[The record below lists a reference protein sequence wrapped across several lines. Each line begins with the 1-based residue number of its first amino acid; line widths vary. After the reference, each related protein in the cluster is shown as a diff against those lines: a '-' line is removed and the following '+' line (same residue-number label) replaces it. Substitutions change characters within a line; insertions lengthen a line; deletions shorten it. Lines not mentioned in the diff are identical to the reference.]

1 MAEFLQAGTIK
12 IMTSQLPNLPNTPPS
27 SFMAS
32 RLAQANGHPMPSGE
46 PVASFV
52 RHDDALSAFDVL
64 SEQQFPVTA
73 LYLVNDGIR
82 QVEYPVQTGYGRAL
96 LVSAIQ
102 GVMIGLLYSLFVAA
116 GGTNFMSAL
125 LSTVPISVAIFVLWR
140 VFDLRR
146 GRGVRYPMR
155 TEAIPSRTVLYALP
169 EYAQEARRVLGG
181 HSRFSAA
188 VAAARA
194 ATAPEASQ
202 ARAAQSTVSM
212 NGAPVPTGAPKAPSY
227 RSQAGSQPAP
237 NQNLP
242 ERDTTAQDAVAQ
254 SAAQN
259 MPAPTQPTQTVPT
272 AQVQSAQSAQT
283 QPAAQELAS
292 TAQANAQ
299 TDAQK
304 RPAQRFGLRVDDP
317 EEYAKLIQPKPQR
330 PTPRPQ
336 GLHDKNQPTQ
346 DSE

>member
-1 MAEFLQAGTIK
+1 
-12 IMTSQLPNLPNTPPS
+12 MTSNLPNIPSTPPS
-27 SFMAS
+27 SYLAS
-32 RLAQANGHPMPSGE
+32 RLAQAQGKPLPAGE
-46 PVASFV
+46 AIASFV
-52 RHDDALSAFDVL
+52 RHDDALAAFDVL
-64 SEQQFPVTA
+64 SEQDYPVTA

-82 QVEYPVQTGYGRAL
+82 QVEYPVQPGYGRAL
-96 LVSAIQ
+96 IFSAIQ
-102 GVMIGLLYSLFVAA
+102 GASMGLVFSVLLTLTGDS
-116 GGTNFMSAL
+116 FMSVAL
-125 LSTVPISVAIFVLWR
+125 RYVPLSIAVFVLWQMYI
-140 VFDLRR
+140 LRR

-155 TEAIPSRTVLYALP
+155 TEAIPSRTVMYALP
-169 EYAQEARRVLGG
+169 EYAQDARRVLGA
-181 HSRFSAA
+181 HPRFSAA

-194 ATAPEASQ
+194 AAAPEASQ

-227 RSQAGSQPAP
+227 RAQAGSQPAP

-242 ERDTTAQDAVAQ
+242 ERDTSAQNAVAQ

-259 MPAPTQPTQTVPT
+259 MPAPTQPTQTVQP
-272 AQVQSAQSAQT
+272 AQT
-283 QPAAQELAS
+283 SQTSQTASQEPSTTEPA
-292 TAQANAQ
+292 
-299 TDAQK
+299 TDQKSEPQK

-336 GLHDKNQPTQ
+336 GLHDKNQPAK

>member
-1 MAEFLQAGTIK
+1 
-12 IMTSQLPNLPNTPPS
+12 MTSNLPNIPSTPPS
-27 SFMAS
+27 SYLAS
-32 RLAQANGHPMPSGE
+32 RLAQAQGKPLPAGE
-46 PVASFV
+46 AIASFV

-64 SEQQFPVTA
+64 NEQQFPVTA

-102 GVMIGLLYSLFVAA
+102 GVMIGLLYSMFVAA

-155 TEAIPSRTVLYALP
+155 TEAIPSRTVMYALP
-169 EYAQEARRVLGG
+169 EYAQDARRVLGA
-181 HSRFSAA
+181 HPRFSAA

-194 ATAPEASQ
+194 AAAPEASQ

-227 RSQAGSQPAP
+227 RAQAGSQPAP

-242 ERDTTAQDAVAQ
+242 ERDTTAQNAMAQ

-259 MPAPTQPTQTVPT
+259 MPAPVAPAQP
-272 AQVQSAQSAQT
+272 AQLTQSAQSAQPSK
-283 QPAAQELAS
+283 QDQAS
-292 TAQANAQ
+292 TDQATAQKSD
-299 TDAQK
+299 TQK
-304 RPAQRFGLRVDDP
+304 RPAQRYGLRVDDP

-336 GLHDKNQPTQ
+336 GLHDKPSHDKSSQ

>member
-1 MAEFLQAGTIK
+1 
-12 IMTSQLPNLPNTPPS
+12 
-27 SFMAS
+27 MAS
-32 RLAQANGHPMPSGE
+32 RLAQAQGKPLPAGE
-46 PVASFV
+46 AIASFV
-52 RHDDALSAFDVL
+52 RHDDALAAFDVL
-64 SEQQFPVTA
+64 SEQDYPVTA

-82 QVEYPVQTGYGRAL
+82 QVEYPIQPGYGRAL
-96 LVSAIQ
+96 IFSAIQ
-102 GVMIGLLYSLFVAA
+102 GASMGLVFSVLLTLTGDS
-116 GGTNFMSAL
+116 FMSVAL
-125 LSTVPISVAIFVLWR
+125 RYVPLSIAVFVLWQMYI
-140 VFDLRR
+140 LRR

-155 TEAIPSRTVLYALP
+155 TEAIPSRTVMYALP
-169 EYAQEARRVLGG
+169 EYAQDARRVLGA
-181 HSRFSAA
+181 HPRFSAA

-194 ATAPEASQ
+194 AAAPEASQ

-227 RSQAGSQPAP
+227 RAQAGSQPAP

-242 ERDTTAQDAVAQ
+242 ERDTSAQNAVAQ

-259 MPAPTQPTQTVPT
+259 MPAPTQPTQTVQP
-272 AQVQSAQSAQT
+272 AQT
-283 QPAAQELAS
+283 SQTSQTASQEPATTEPA
-292 TAQANAQ
+292 
-299 TDAQK
+299 TDQKSEPQK

-336 GLHDKNQPTQ
+336 GLHDKSSQ

>member
-1 MAEFLQAGTIK
+1 
-12 IMTSQLPNLPNTPPS
+12 MTSNLPNIPSTPPS

-32 RLAQANGHPMPSGE
+32 RLAQAQGKPLPAGE
-46 PVASFV
+46 AIASFV
-52 RHDDALSAFDVL
+52 RHDDALAAFDVL
-64 SEQQFPVTA
+64 SEQDYPVTA

-82 QVEYPVQTGYGRAL
+82 QVEYPVPLPYGRILAFAALRGAGFGAFFSL
-96 LVSAIQ
+96 LVIASTNDSSVIEAIKY
-102 GVMIGLLYSLFVAA
+102 V
-116 GGTNFMSAL
+116 L
-125 LSTVPISVAIFVLWR
+125 LSAAAFVLWQMY
-140 VFDLRR
+140 VLRR
-146 GRGVRYPMR
+146 SHGSRHPMR
-155 TEAIPSRTVLYALP
+155 AESIPSRTVMYALP
-169 EYAQEARRVLGG
+169 EYAQEARRVLGA
-181 HSRFSAA
+181 HPRFSAA

-194 ATAPEASQ
+194 AAAPEASQ

-242 ERDTTAQDAVAQ
+242 ERDTTAQNAVAQ

-259 MPAPTQPTQTVPT
+259 MPAPTQPAQTVPT

-292 TAQANAQ
+292 TAQANSAQANAQ

>member
-1 MAEFLQAGTIK
+1 MGGRIGA
-12 IMTSQLPNLPNTPPS
+12 MTSNLPNIPSTPPS
-27 SFMAS
+27 SYLVS
-32 RLAQANGHPMPSGE
+32 RLAQAQGKPLPAGE
-46 PVASFV
+46 AIASFV
-52 RHDDALSAFDVL
+52 RHDDALAAFDVL
-64 SEQQFPVTA
+64 SEQDYPVTA

-82 QVEYPVQTGYGRAL
+82 QVEYPVPLPYGRILTFAALRGAGFGAFFAL
-96 LVSAIQ
+96 LVIASTNDSSAFEVIKY
-102 GVMIGLLYSLFVAA
+102 V
-116 GGTNFMSAL
+116 L
-125 LSTVPISVAIFVLWR
+125 LSMAMFVLWQMF
-140 VFDLRR
+140 VLRR
-146 GRGVRYPMR
+146 SHGSRHPMR
-155 TEAIPSRTVLYALP
+155 AESIPSRTVLYALP

-242 ERDTTAQDAVAQ
+242 ERDTTAQNAVAQ

-259 MPAPTQPTQTVPT
+259 MPAPVQPAVREAATAEQVNS
-272 AQVQSAQSAQT
+272 AQV
-283 QPAAQELAS
+283 
-292 TAQANAQ
+292 
-299 TDAQK
+299 TDQKAEPQK

-317 EEYAKLIQPKPQR
+317 EEYAKLIQPKPER

-336 GLHDKNQPTQ
+336 GLHDKSSK